1 MAPSG
6 AEPRPQPAVDG
17 LNQYVDRGDI
27 RVDGDNNTIIIQNRE
42 NVAEV
47 SSPPQ
52 TQAPSRSGWTRA
64 SQITGVI
71 LLLIVGAVAYLVLLG
86 VLDSTAL
93 SVTLSVVGTLA
104 AIVALIFFSGQ

>member
-1 MAPSG
+1 MASPG

-17 LNQYVDRGDI
+17 LDQYVNRGDI

-52 TQAPSRSGWTRA
+52 TQDPPRSGWGRA

-93 SVTLSVVGTLA
+93 SATLSVVGTLA